1 MAHVLLNQISEQL
14 RSCHYLSDSSNNATY
29 GDLCWFRILRTMKK
43 LNSLETPAF
52 PWIRTILE
60 PLFGL
65 SSLLVTEF
73 SSRSQIADI
82 MQEQRKNFE
91 QVSNEFCSIDCT
103 KNQEVL
109 VNEYY
114 FRVSLERVIFW
125 HVMAYWG
132 SGELA
137 NH

>member
-1 MAHVLLNQISEQL
+1 
-14 RSCHYLSDSSNNATY
+14 
-29 GDLCWFRILRTMKK
+29 
-43 LNSLETPAF
+43 
-52 PWIRTILE
+52 
-60 PLFGL
+60 
-65 SSLLVTEF
+65 
-73 SSRSQIADI
+73 